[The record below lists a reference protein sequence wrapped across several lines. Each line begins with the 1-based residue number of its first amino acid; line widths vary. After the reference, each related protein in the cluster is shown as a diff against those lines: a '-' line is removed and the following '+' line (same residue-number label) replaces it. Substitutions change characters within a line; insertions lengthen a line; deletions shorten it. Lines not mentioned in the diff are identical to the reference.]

1 MIMRPSVRGGRAS
14 LARRTAANRM
24 GFTLIELMVA
34 MMIFTVGV
42 LATMSSAAAVMK
54 VMGGSQR
61 LTVASTVAEA
71 RFERLR
77 SQSCAVHTNGSTQT
91 RGVRESWTV
100 YPLVQAD
107 DVTVMVTYPV
117 GGGRVISQTY
127 KTYVPC

>member
-1 MIMRPSVRGGRAS
+1 MTYRSRSSSVDPVRVADTAS
-14 LARRTAANRM
+14 ARS

-34 MMIFTVGV
+34 MMLFTVGV

-54 VMGGSQR
+54 MMGGSQR
-61 LTVASTVAEA
+61 LTIASTVAEA

-77 SQSCAVHTNGSTQT
+77 AQSCTQHTNGSATT

-100 YPLVQAD
+100 IPLVQAD
-107 DVTVMVTYPV
+107 DVTVMVTYPA
-117 GGGRVISQTY
+117 GGGRVVSQTY